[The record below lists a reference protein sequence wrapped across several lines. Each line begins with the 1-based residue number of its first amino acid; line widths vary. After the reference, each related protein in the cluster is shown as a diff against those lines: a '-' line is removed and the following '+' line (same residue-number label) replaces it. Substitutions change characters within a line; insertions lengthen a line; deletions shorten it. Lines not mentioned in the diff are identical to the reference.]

1 MSKLIWRRLALGV
14 LTLWLISLIVFA
26 AVLALPG
33 DAATAILG
41 KEATPDRVAALRDQL
56 NLNDSVVS
64 QYLQWIGGVVTGS
77 FGESAATQQP
87 VSELLSE
94 RVGNSLFLVL
104 IASLVAIP
112 LSIALGVWL
121 AMKRDRPADHIGS
134 TVSLVLA
141 ALPEFVIG
149 IGLVLLFA
157 TSVFQWFPA
166 VSLLAPGERA
176 WEAPKYVV
184 LPAATLVLAV
194 TPYISRIMRG
204 SMIEVL
210 ESEYVTMARLKGLS
224 ERTVIWRDPG
234 RGAPARV
241 DGGRRRGRRV
251 RVLVS
256 GHRPRAGRGRREPRH
271 AGRPDGRDAR
281 RGGLRADEPRRGPRD
296 DPRYSEAEDRGA
308 MSNPAIDSS
317 VDVGLEAAVERVT
330 GAAAL
335 QRRPWLG
342 ILRNALRLG
351 RTQIGVAIVALL
363 LAIALFGP
371 LVAPHSPT
379 EFVAVPNTG
388 PSSDALFGADA
399 LGRDVLSRFLHGG
412 LSVLWMAASAT
423 LIGVIAGVGIGL
435 VAAYSRGW
443 VDDVLMRASDV
454 VLAFPQIILAL
465 LAVSAIGSKLWL
477 IVLVVAVGHIPRV
490 ARVMRGAAQEVVERD
505 FVKAAEAVGEKRS
518 RIVFGELL
526 PNVTSPL
533 LVELGLRMTY
543 SIGLVAAVSFLGF
556 GLQPPSSDWGLMIN
570 ENRLSITVQPWAV
583 LLPVLAIGLLTVG
596 TNLITDGIAR
606 AAIGIDRRAER

>member
-1 MSKLIWRRLALGV
+1 
-14 LTLWLISLIVFA
+14 
-26 AVLALPG
+26 
-33 DAATAILG
+33 
-41 KEATPDRVAALRDQL
+41 
-56 NLNDSVVS
+56 
-64 QYLQWIGGVVTGS
+64 
-77 FGESAATQQP
+77 
-87 VSELLSE
+87 
-94 RVGNSLFLVL
+94 
-104 IASLVAIP
+104 
-112 LSIALGVWL
+112 
-121 AMKRDRPADHIGS
+121 
-134 TVSLVLA
+134 
-141 ALPEFVIG
+141 
-149 IGLVLLFA
+149 
-157 TSVFQWFPA
+157 
-166 VSLLAPGERA
+166 
-176 WEAPKYVV
+176 
-184 LPAATLVLAV
+184 
-194 TPYISRIMRG
+194 
-204 SMIEVL
+204 
-210 ESEYVTMARLKGLS
+210 
-224 ERTVIWRDPG
+224 
-234 RGAPARV
+234 
-241 DGGRRRGRRV
+241 
-251 RVLVS
+251 
-256 GHRPRAGRGRREPRH
+256 
-271 AGRPDGRDAR
+271 
-281 RGGLRADEPRRGPRD
+281 
-296 DPRYSEAEDRGA
+296 

-351 RTQIGVAIVALL
+351 RTKIGVAIVALL
-363 LAIALFGP
+363 LAIAVFGP

-423 LIGVIAGVGIGL
+423 ILGVVLGVGIGL

-443 VDDVLMRASDV
+443 LDDVLMRASDV

-465 LAVSAIGSKLWL
+465 LAVSAIGPKLWL
-477 IVLVVAVGHIPRV
+477 IVLVVALGHIPRV

-505 FVKAAEAVGEKRS
+505 FVKAAEAVGEKRL

-556 GLQPPSSDWGLMIN
+556 GLQPPASDWGLMIN

-606 AAIGIDRRAER
+606 AAIGIDRKATR